1 MGLFD
6 IFRRKKE
13 EENLDEKRREFL
25 LTKGRICEGRIIDC
39 ETLESGE
46 EIAYYYYEIQGVDF
60 ESSEILTAEQKNNPV
75 KYAPGAKI
83 GVRFDPRN
91 HGNSMLD

>member
-6 IFRRKKE
+6 ILKGKKNVVDLEAQRR
-13 EENLDEKRREFL
+13 DFL
-25 LTKGRICEGRIIDC
+25 RTKGRICDGTII
-39 ETLESGE
+39 ESEVNDNGD
-46 EIAYYYYEIQGVDF
+46 EIVFYFYNIQGVDF
-60 ESSEILTAEQKNNPV
+60 ESSEILTEDKLQNPL

-91 HGNSMLD
+91 HGNSILD